1 MLAILILILRKAS
14 GNSESATQFETT
26 NDCAPLPLLL
36 QPSVLLRL
44 PSSSKAMAG
53 LILQKYTRAA
63 AAATGAAFSFIWQGP
78 PPSEHHQHPRPPVP
92 TYSAACEGG
101 SGNDLF
107 YTAAAAAGATAIA
120 AGAGYLLGVGGGGA
134 PSSKARTAQ
143 SQRDAALL
151 IRSEVAAKGD
161 AIKANY
167 LRARHLPG
175 SPHEHVE
182 TNDLPRY
189 PNNGWGV
196 FQDRDDGVIY
206 VGEFKNGN
214 FDGQGEYVRK
224 NY

>member
-1 MLAILILILRKAS
+1 MTLNFRNCNFFKFLA
-14 GNSESATQFETT
+14 
-26 NDCAPLPLLL
+26 CVPL
-36 QPSVLLRL
+36 LLRL

-120 AGAGYLLGVGGGGA
+120 AGAGYLLGGWGGGGA
-134 PSSKARTAQ
+134 ASSKARTAQ

-175 SPHEHVE
+175 SPHEHVA
-182 TNDLPRY
+182 TNDLPRC

-196 FQDRDDGVIY
+196 FSHRDDGVIY